1 MNFGLIHTTVA
12 IPQLS
17 PTNYCPL
24 GSSYYRYPR
33 HGQLASRSRTPGI
46 FPPAGTDQIWGHV
59 IRHSADRFVDRTNPS
74 QWNDIRG
81 SVLRCVFGRNTI
93 FQELIYVLGIF
104 TLLTAQAATA
114 LMQRP
119 RCGGKIANNRLVLLF
134 YIFITFALGTIC
146 HAANAKFT
154 EMIWIDLRDAPGGP
168 LALIENALDYR
179 INIVALFA

>member
-1 MNFGLIHTTVA
+1 
-12 IPQLS
+12 
-17 PTNYCPL
+17 
-24 GSSYYRYPR
+24 
-33 HGQLASRSRTPGI
+33 
-46 FPPAGTDQIWGHV
+46 
-59 IRHSADRFVDRTNPS
+59 
-74 QWNDIRG
+74 
-81 SVLRCVFGRNTI
+81 
-93 FQELIYVLGIF
+93 
-104 TLLTAQAATA
+104 
-114 LMQRP
+114 MQRP